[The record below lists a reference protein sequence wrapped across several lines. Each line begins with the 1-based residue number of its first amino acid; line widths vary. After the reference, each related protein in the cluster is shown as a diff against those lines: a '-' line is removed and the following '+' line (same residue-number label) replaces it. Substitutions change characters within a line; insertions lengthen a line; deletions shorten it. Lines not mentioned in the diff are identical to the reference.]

1 MKFAIKVARAIA
13 GNDIGIH
20 LEADDQERI
29 AQVQVVLDDF
39 EIGNDQLD
47 EGTTVYD
54 RDFSQAGEASSGTDH
69 RLVVTAFLPDGTR
82 KSATKIWR
90 DLV

>member
-1 MKFAIKVARAIA
+1 MKFEITVARAVA
-13 GNDIGIH
+13 GNDIGVH
-20 LEADDQERI
+20 VEADGTQQI
-29 AQVQVVLDDF
+29 SQVQVVLDDF

-54 RDFSQAGEASSGTDH
+54 RAFSQVGEAGSGTDH
-69 RLVVTAFLPDGTR
+69 RLVVAAFLPDGTR
-82 KSATKIWR
+82 SSATKIWK